1 MEMVISHKFKQNQ
14 MQNVDS
20 IRFSQIVIIS
30 AMTEIFYAMY
40 KNVLQEWH
48 AYIRTMVQFHVLG
61 EIAWGPAMGRYQ

>member
-30 AMTEIFYAMY
+30 AMTEIFYAC
-40 KNVLQEWH
+40 
-48 AYIRTMVQFHVLG
+48 TVQF
-61 EIAWGPAMGRYQ
+61 M